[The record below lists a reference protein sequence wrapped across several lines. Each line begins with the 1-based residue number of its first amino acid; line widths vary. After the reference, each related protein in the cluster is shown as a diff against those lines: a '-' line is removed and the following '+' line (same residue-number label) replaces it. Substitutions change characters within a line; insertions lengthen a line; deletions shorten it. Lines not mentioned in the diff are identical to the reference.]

1 MMKRHNPYTFWVA
14 MVLPACV
21 WLCTACSMMETDL
34 SHCPPVDT
42 GLYISFKYDYNIQRS
57 DMFRDHVGGV
67 TAYIFDAQ
75 DKFVTQQSE
84 NNVTLTG
91 YVPLKAYDYQM
102 RLDLPEGTYRVVA
115 LAHQKAYEETL
126 LGKGAKY
133 RRVELSPG
141 DDISKLQVL
150 LDRQSTSD
158 ASSRVDISGVSQV
171 VHENLPLDTLFH
183 AISQTITRA
192 GAQSSDTLSMTRNTK
207 MLTIG
212 LRQLDDQANI
222 STDDFEVYILDNNG
236 TTNYDNSVE
245 QDEDIMYSPHD
256 TWTTEFTDT
265 DGNVLQRAAH
275 YGINFNRLIYYDTPS
290 DNALLV
296 IRNKATQAEVAVI
309 NLPDCLA
316 QGRNAVERYQ
326 YSAQEFLDREYN
338 YKLDFFL
345 KGDSWL
351 YIDLSISI
359 LSWSKRI
366 QNIDF

>member
-1 MMKRHNPYTFWVA
+1 MKRILNSYKLLVLLLLWVGGWSLA
-14 MVLPACV
+14 
-21 WLCTACSMMETDL
+21 ACSMMETDQ
-34 SHCPPVDT
+34 SDCPPVDT

-67 TAYIFDAQ
+67 TAYIFDEQ
-75 DKFVTQQSE
+75 NKFVTQQSE
-84 NNVTLTG
+84 NNATLTG
-91 YVPLKAYDYQM
+91 YVPLKAYDYRM
-102 RLDLPEGTYRVVA
+102 RLDLPQGTYKVVA
-115 LAHQKAYEETL
+115 LAHQVAYEETL
-126 LGKGAKY
+126 QGSGSKY
-133 RRVELSPG
+133 RRTQLSAG

-150 LDRQSTSD
+150 LDRQPTS
-158 ASSRVDISGVSQV
+158 SGVSQV

-183 AISQTITRA
+183 AMSKTITRA
-192 GAQSSDTLSMTRNTK
+192 DAQSSDTLSMTRNTK

-236 TTNYDNSVE
+236 TTNHDNSVA

-256 TWTTEFTDT
+256 TWTTEFADT
-265 DGNVLQRAAH
+265 DGTVLQRAAH
-275 YGINFNRLIYYDTPS
+275 YGLNFNRLIYYSNSS

-296 IRNKATQAEVAVI
+296 VRNKATQTNVATI

-326 YSAQEFLDREYN
+326 YTPQEFLDREYN

-345 KGDSWL
+345 KGDEWL
-351 YIDLSISI
+351 YIDLRISI
-359 LSWSKRI
+359 LSWSMRI
-366 QNIDF
+366 QNVDF

>member
-1 MMKRHNPYTFWVA
+1 MKIHNFYTFWVA
-14 MVLPACV
+14 MLLPACV

-34 SHCPPVDT
+34 RQCPPIDT

-102 RLDLPEGTYRVVA
+102 RLDLPQGTYKVVA

-126 LGKGAKY
+126 QNSGAKY
-133 RRVELSPG
+133 RRTQLSPG
-141 DDISKLQVL
+141 DDISQLQVL
-150 LDRQSTSD
+150 LDRQPTGS
-158 ASSRVDISGVSQV
+158 AVSQV
-171 VHENLPLDTLFH
+171 LHENLPLDTLFH
-183 AISQTITRA
+183 AISKPITRA
-192 GAQSSDTLSMTRNTK
+192 GTQSSDTLSMMRNTK
-207 MLTIG
+207 MLTLT
-212 LRQLDDQANI
+212 LRQLDDAANI
-222 STDDFEVYILDNNG
+222 STDDFEIYILDNNG
-236 TTNYDNSVE
+236 TTNHDNTVA
-245 QDEDIMYSPHD
+245 QDEDIMYTPHD
-256 TWTTEFTDT
+256 TWTTEFADT
-265 DGNVLQRAAH
+265 DGTVLQRAAH
-275 YGINFNRLIYYDTPS
+275 YGLNFNRLMYYSNPS
-290 DNALLV
+290 ENALLV
-296 IRNKATQAEVAVI
+296 VRNKATQTNVATI

-326 YSAQEFLDREYN
+326 YSPQEFLDREYN

-366 QNIDF
+366 QNVEF